1 LLEKHFAVTGPEW
14 EPDNLYRLLTQVRR
28 GAIRVDAD
36 ELTYPLHIVLR
47 YGIEKDLLEGRLA
60 VRDLPE
66 AWNQGMQDRL
76 EVQPATA
83 AEGCLQ
89 DVHWAH
95 GAFGYFP
102 SYAIG
107 AVIAAQL
114 FETLRA
120 ATPDLDERIATGQFA
135 AVTGWLAGHVH
146 SAGARLTPQE
156 LVQHVTGKGLSATVA
171 LRYLEARYLE
181 EAR

>member
-1 LLEKHFAVTGPEW
+1 
-14 EPDNLYRLLTQVRR
+14 
-28 GAIRVDAD
+28 VDAD

-47 YGIEKDLLEGRLA
+47 YGIEKDLLEGKLA
-60 VRDLPE
+60 VRDVPE
-66 AWNQGMQDRL
+66 AWNKGMQDRL
-76 EVQPATA
+76 EVTPAND

-95 GAFGYFP
+95 GSFGYFP

-107 AVIAAQL
+107 AVIASQL
-114 FETLRA
+114 SESLRA
-120 ATPDLDERIATGQFA
+120 ARPDLDECIAAGRFSV
-135 AVTGWLAGHVH
+135 VTSWLAEHVH
-146 SAGARLTPQE
+146 AHGARLSPQQ
-156 LVQHVTGKGLSATVA
+156 LVQQATGKGLSATVA

>member
-1 LLEKHFAVTGPEW
+1 M
-14 EPDNLYRLLTQVRR
+14 
-28 GAIRVDAD
+28 
-36 ELTYPLHIVLR
+36 HIVLR
-47 YGIEKDLLEGRLA
+47 YGIERDLLEGRLA
-60 VRDLPE
+60 VRDLPD
-66 AWNQGMQDRL
+66 AWNRGMRDRL
-76 EVQPATA
+76 DVEPANA

-102 SYAIG
+102 SYNIG

-114 FETLRA
+114 FEGLRA
-120 ATPDLDERIATGQFA
+120 STPDLDERIAAGQFVV
-135 AVTGWLAGHVH
+135 VTDWLGKNVH
-146 SAGARLTPQE
+146 SEGARLTPQE
-156 LVQHVTGKGLSATVA
+156 LVQQATGKGLSAAVA

>member
-1 LLEKHFAVTGPEW
+1 
-14 EPDNLYRLLTQVRR
+14 
-28 GAIRVDAD
+28 
-36 ELTYPLHIVLR
+36 
-47 YGIEKDLLEGRLA
+47 
-60 VRDLPE
+60 
-66 AWNQGMQDRL
+66 MQDRL
-76 EVQPATA
+76 EVTPGNA

-114 FETLRA
+114 FESMRA
-120 ATPDLDERIATGQFA
+120 ATPDLGERIAAGQFS
-135 AVTGWLAGHVH
+135 AVTGWLAGNVH
-146 SAGARLTPQE
+146 AEGARLAPQD
-156 LVQHVTGKGLSATVA
+156 LVQHATGKKLSAAVA
-171 LRYLEARYLE
+171 IRYLEARYLE

>member
-1 LLEKHFAVTGPEW
+1 VSGPEW
-14 EPDNLYRLLTQVRR
+14 EPGNLYRLLTQVRR

-36 ELTYPLHIVLR
+36 ELTYPMHVLLR
-47 YGIEKDLLEGRLA
+47 YGIEKDLMEGRLA
-60 VRDLPE
+60 VRDLPA
-66 AWNQGMQDRL
+66 AWNKGMRDRL
-76 EVQPATA
+76 EVTPADE

-107 AVIAAQL
+107 AVVAAQL
-114 FETLRA
+114 FEKLRRD
-120 ATPDLDERIATGQFA
+120 TPDLDARIERGELGV
-135 AVTGWLAGHVH
+135 VTGWLAEKVH
-146 SAGARLTPQE
+146 AAGARLSAQE
-156 LVQHVTGKGLSATVA
+156 LVQDVTGKALSAAPA